1 MVLGAG
7 FRVLLGLRAQDL
19 ESYLGFG
26 MRVSGQV
33 RNLGTW

>member
-1 MVLGAG
+1 MVLAAG

-19 ESYLGFG
+19 ESYLGLG

-33 RNLGTW
+33 RALGMW